1 MVMAALLVAVA
12 VGAVAR
18 SDPAAVVVTLV
29 EASLAL
35 THTKLLHKRG
45 ERRQLLRGAL
55 QASEAIFQTLGTVVR
70 RYADGQQRAVDRV

>member
-45 ERRQLLRGAL
+45 ERRQLRRSHSYGSLR
-55 QASEAIFQTLGTVVR
+55 
-70 RYADGQQRAVDRV
+70 